1 MWKTQSPEI
10 VSKFVERPAEYH
22 GKVIQKFA
30 YLSELKNLRPAEY
43 HGKVIQKFV
52 YLSELKK
59 FLLVERLA
67 PLNYFM
73 IIGLHWPLD
82 PGGGG
87 LDR

>member
-1 MWKTQSPEI
+1 MWKTQSPKI
-10 VSKFVERPAEYH
+10 VSKFVE
-22 GKVIQKFA
+22 
-30 YLSELKNLRPAEY
+30 RPAEY

-59 FLLVERLA
+59 FLLVEMLA

-82 PGGGG
+82 PG
-87 LDR
+87 R